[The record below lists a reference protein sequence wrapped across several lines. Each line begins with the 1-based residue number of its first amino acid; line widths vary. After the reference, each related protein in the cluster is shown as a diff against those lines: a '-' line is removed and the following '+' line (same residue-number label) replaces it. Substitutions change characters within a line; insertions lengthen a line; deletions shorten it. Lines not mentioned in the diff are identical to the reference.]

1 MANEIQVSVGVST
14 KAAENAIKKFDR
26 KVDSATVNIKNSFSK
41 LDGAIASFAG
51 NLGANVVTSAAN
63 GLVNTFKSAVD
74 TIVSKAI
81 DLERTRAQFKVLTGS
96 VQEANS
102 VIRNLQEFSATTP
115 FQFQGISQA
124 AQRLFAFGTTADEL
138 IPRLRILGDVSAGSG
153 KDIRE
158 LATIFGQV
166 QQQGKLTLE
175 RFNQITEVGV
185 PLGDNLAKVA
195 SVALPSLRDEISKGN
210 VSFKEFEQ
218 ALKDLTGE
226 GGLFFEATIAQSKT
240 LGGVLSTLS
249 DNITFVAKDIG
260 AQFLPTFKAVTTSV
274 LQFIQT
280 NRELIAQLGTNI
292 FSGILKAI
300 SLLVDGLVEIDRGF
314 QAFRV
319 LGNEVELGLI
329 SLAQKT
335 TEFQIKIVSLLDSV
349 AGFLGLDFSSLD
361 NFKKGLQDSI
371 VELENSKAAIN
382 NETSAIVENFNKREE
397 ALNNFS
403 EAFKVSKEEEARFT
417 EEANARKV
425 QSEAQTTDA
434 ITAERKRLIEQTKAL
449 EEEETTR
456 KDELRLLA
464 QERKQL
470 EADEDFKFLQERL
483 GTEEALRQTA
493 RIQAQKNEDKANQ
506 LRIKART
513 KAIDAE
519 IKQESK
525 KTDFLKLTFS
535 EQVSAAQNTANL
547 LVGLAQSSSQRQGG
561 IFKAAATAQ
570 AIISGIA
577 AVQQALNAPFP
588 LNIANAAIVSATTA
602 ANVARIKSAPAF
614 QDGGIVP
621 GNQTSG
627 DNVLA
632 RVNSQEMILNR
643 EQQGNLFNAINTG
656 EIGGSTN
663 ITIQG
668 NVIADDESQVND
680 LISKIKDQIEFRNVE
695 FV

>member
-470 EADEDFKFLQERL
+470 EADEDFQFLQERL